1 MPDRLP
7 GNGRAASKQNI
18 AGRIRYHYAG
28 NAERP
33 ALRRTLGC
41 LLAGELGIELRR
53 AGSGSRMTFGTGE
66 PALSAW
72 MGENAFVSWVVREAP
87 WELEDELI
95 AGLDL
100 PLNLKGNRGNP
111 FHPVLTGVRARCVA
125 RARALPAL
133 ANPGIGGR

>member
-72 MGENAFVSWVVREAP
+72 MGENAFVSWVVP
-87 WELEDELI
+87 
-95 AGLDL
+95 
-100 PLNLKGNRGNP
+100 
-111 FHPVLTGVRARCVA
+111 ARL
-125 RARALPAL
+125 R
-133 ANPGIGGR
+133 PGPSAASRSG